1 VTTVTDRE
9 GVARLTRVAKP
20 TETSGGLMPP
30 PRQAGKT
37 APAKSGS
44 DLLPHT
50 GVARLTPKAA
60 AVEQAGREFRQ
71 VMGRFATGVTV
82 VTTVEK
88 DVVHGMTANGF
99 LSVSMRPPLVLVSL
113 GRCKMNEMLPRSGRY
128 GISVLSH
135 DQRHFAAHFAAQ
147 KASPVEPTFTWQ
159 SGLPL
164 LEGALAHLV
173 CRVVDVHR
181 AGDHV
186 LWIGEVEYLDHR
198 DDEPLL
204 FYTGRF
210 GTIQEIAER
219 ESERES
225 QRESEREQQRESER
239 EQQRES
245 ERESQRESERES
257 DRRS

>member
-1 VTTVTDRE
+1 MTAVTDRE
-9 GVARLTRVAKP
+9 GVARLTRVVRPTDGAGLMTPPTPVAKP
-20 TETSGGLMPP
+20 AA
-30 PRQAGKT
+30 RQPG
-37 APAKSGS
+37 AKHPN
-44 DLLPHT
+44 LLPQT
-50 GVARLTPKAA
+50 GVARLTPKAR
-60 AVEQAGREFRQ
+60 AVEKAAREFRQ

-82 VTTVEK
+82 VTTVER

-99 LSVSMRPPLVLVSL
+99 LSVSLRPPLVLVSL
-113 GRCKMNEMLPRSGRY
+113 GRCRMNEMLPRSGRY

-135 DQRHFAAHFAAQ
+135 EQQHFAAHFAAQ
-147 KASPVEPTFTWQ
+147 RASPVEPTFTWQ
-159 SGLPL
+159 RGLPL

-210 GTIQEIAER
+210 GTMREIT
-219 ESERES
+219 
-225 QRESEREQQRESER
+225 
-239 EQQRES
+239 
-245 ERESQRESERES
+245 
-257 DRRS
+257 DRTSPR